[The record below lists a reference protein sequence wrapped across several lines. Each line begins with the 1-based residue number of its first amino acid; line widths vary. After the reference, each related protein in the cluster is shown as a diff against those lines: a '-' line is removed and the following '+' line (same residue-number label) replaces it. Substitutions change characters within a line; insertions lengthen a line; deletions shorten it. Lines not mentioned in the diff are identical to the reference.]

1 MFRKAAASL
10 LILSALGA
18 AAGRA
23 ASVDLASRIDPPPA
37 PQTAAGGGGLAFFF
51 APPSVSADGRYAVF
65 LSSAANLVPGQQDVN
80 GRAENGSLD
89 VFLADLVAG
98 GVTLVSHAMGL
109 PATTGNDGSSLARI
123 SADGRWVLFR
133 SAATDL
139 APGQSGPSIYLQK
152 EDVLLY
158 DRVTGNVTLVA
169 TTREEQ
175 TDFYDLGL
183 SADGRYVTFATEATD
198 LIPGQGPGYGGV
210 YLYDRVAGTTRLA
223 THLPGSPLTGSQQG
237 GSYQPR
243 ISADGRYVAFRSFA
257 TDLLPGQISEN
268 GTAVLWDRVTDTLT
282 AAGPAQDVNL
292 SADGKTV
299 AFTDGGQLKVWSLQ
313 TRATLVAGPG
323 GGYDNTVAQPAYT
336 LSADGRYVAFAAGVL
351 KVYDR
356 VARTSLEVVPPS
368 GTGGEVSGTPQISA
382 DGSRVTFMSTDPSWV
397 SGQIDANDGRG
408 DGSLDV
414 FVYDLK
420 ARKALL
426 VSHQDGSL
434 KTTGNFES
442 DRPAISADG
451 SRVVYYSDSTDLVAG
466 VTDTNATWDVFAFD
480 VPSQVNRVVT
490 LRAPDLPTL
499 SDTAVSRAA
508 ALSPD
513 GTTVA
518 FERHATVYSQQAD
531 LFLYDAASRSTVLVS
546 HVPSS
551 PTTPAKGISLAPAF
565 SGDGRWVAFL
575 SNSRNLVPG
584 ANPAGTPAW
593 YLFDRVTGTVAYVAR
608 AGSFNFGF
616 SPDSGPFLPAPS
628 FSADGRWMAFVSS
641 DPDVVPG
648 QQEPR
653 PDASTQDVFLFDRQT
668 GAITL
673 VSHAAGNPAL
683 AGDFDSQAPLL
694 SADGRYLAFLS
705 GALNLLPGLS
715 REPIAGAGAY
725 LYDRITGSL
734 TLLSHRRSTPLTVA
748 LLYSRLSMSADGRY
762 VAFGTAAGDL
772 DPSVPASG
780 DSIYIYDRVTAS
792 YQRVGSSQIASQ
804 GVALSADG
812 GTLAFTGYLDDGPFF
827 YDRVTRTTSQLAGAS
842 VADGELALSA
852 DGRYVVFAEDDSRR
866 VVVPGLIRLPG
877 WEGNDLYLY
886 DRTSG
891 TATLVNQWWG
901 SAVTTGG
908 YADGPLISADG
919 HAVAFTSQIDLVEGD
934 YNRRTDAYL
943 FSLDGGSTG
952 GGGPVTL
959 PPCILF
965 DTRRSTDG
973 PALRSNV
980 ARVVKATGL
989 CGVPATAHRVT
1000 VKATAFQGT
1009 GKGNVRFYPGD
1020 LSQPSTG
1027 ILRFSPGQTAAAT
1040 FDLPVAPGA
1049 GTLTLLPFVAGNG
1062 TAGMSLEV
1070 DGYTP

>member
-1 MFRKAAASL
+1 MFRETAASL
-10 LILSALGA
+10 LILSTLGA

-65 LSSAANLVPGQQDVN
+65 LSGAANLAPGQQDVN
-80 GRAENGSLD
+80 GAADNGSLD

-98 GVTLVSHAMGL
+98 SVTLVSHAMGL

-169 TTREEQ
+169 TTRQEQ
-175 TDFYDLGL
+175 IDFYDLDL

-198 LIPGQGPGYGGV
+198 LIPGQGPGDFGV
-210 YLYDRVAGTTRLA
+210 YLYDRVAGSTRLV

-237 GSYQPR
+237 GSSLPR
-243 ISADGRYVAFRSFA
+243 ISADGRYVAFLSYA
-257 TDLLPGQISEN
+257 PDLLPGQISEN
-268 GTAVLWDRVTDTLT
+268 GTAVLWDRVADTLT
-282 AAGPAQDVNL
+282 AVGPAEDVNL
-292 SADGKTV
+292 SADGKIV
-299 AFTDGGQLKVWSLQ
+299 AFTYAGQLQLWSRD
-313 TRATLVAGPG
+313 THATLVVGPG
-323 GGYDNTVAQPAYT
+323 GGHDGSTSQPLYA
-336 LSADGRYVAFAAGVL
+336 LSADGRYTVYFGEGMR
-351 KVYDR
+351 VYDR
-356 VARTSLEVVPPS
+356 VGRTSLELKPASPDDGSVY
-368 GTGGEVSGTPQISA
+368 GTPQISA
-382 DGSRVTFMSTDPSWV
+382 DGRFVTFMSSSSTWV
-397 SGQIDANDGRG
+397 SGQIDPNAGRG
-408 DGSLDV
+408 EGSLDV
-414 FVYDLK
+414 FVYDLN

-426 VSHQDGSL
+426 VSHRDGSL
-434 KTTGNFES
+434 KTTGNVES
-442 DRPAISADG
+442 EQPAISANG
-451 SRVVYYSDSTDLVAG
+451 SRVVYYSDATDLVAG

-480 VPSQVNRVVT
+480 VPSQVNRVAS

-513 GTTVA
+513 GTIVA
-518 FERHATVYSQQAD
+518 FERHATVYSLQAD
-531 LFLYDAASRSTVLVS
+531 LFLYDAASRSTVLVD

-608 AGSFNFGF
+608 AGSSFSF

-628 FSADGRWMAFVSS
+628 LSGDGRWMAFVSS

-725 LYDRITGSL
+725 LYDRVTGSL
-734 TLLSHRRSTPLTVA
+734 TLLNHRRSTPLTVA

-772 DPSVPASG
+772 DPSVPDSG

-792 YQRVGSSQIASQ
+792 YQRVGSSSYSQ
-804 GVALSADG
+804 QPVALSADG
-812 GTLAFTGYLDDGPFF
+812 RTLAFTGYLDDGPFF

-934 YNRRTDAYL
+934 YNRQSDAYL
-943 FSLDGGSTG
+943 FSLSGGSAG

-1040 FDLPVAPGA
+1040 FDLPLAPGA

-1062 TAGMSLEV
+1062 TAGVSVEV